1 MTWTLIPLAILGLGG
16 GILNLPAYLGVHSL
30 LDGFFGAAPGFSVL
44 EQAPH
49 AREVILQIVAGGVTL
64 LGLGLAWRRY
74 AGSRRT
80 AVLAREE
87 AGSPLTA
94 FLLNGWY
101 LDSLYR
107 LLLIRPFAWL
117 ARILWKGVDEAGID
131 ATLDG
136 LARFT
141 ARLGHLP
148 AAWSSGRVVTSLF
161 GLAGGVCAVLA
172 YVVWRVMS

>member
-1 MTWTLIPLAILGLGG
+1 MLFR
-16 GILNLPAYLGVHSL
+16 S
-30 LDGFFGAAPGFSVL
+30 GFLGAAPGFSVP
-44 EQAPH
+44 EPATH
-49 AREVILQIVAGGVTL
+49 AREVILQIVAGGVSL
-64 LGLGLAWRRY
+64 VGLGLAWRRY
-74 AGSRRT
+74 AGSRR
-80 AVLAREE
+80 ALALAREE
-87 AGSPLTA
+87 AGSPLAA

-101 LDSLYR
+101 LDTLYR

-141 ARLGHLP
+141 ARLGQLP

-172 YVVWRVMS
+172 YVAWLVLG